1 MQYTVKQSRYGLFTS
16 FDIDNTPL
24 TTALTE
30 ESCRFVTEN
39 IRIPVLQGTWDAYTS
54 VLGDAV
60 VTGKL

>member
-1 MQYTVKQSRYGLFTS
+1 MNYTVKESRFGLFTS
-16 FDIDNTPL
+16 FDTDNNPM
-24 TTALTE
+24 TTAMTE

-39 IRIPVLQGTWDAYTS
+39 IRIPVLQGTWDAHTS

>member
-1 MQYTVKQSRYGLFTS
+1 MKYTVKESRFGLFTS
-16 FDIDNTPL
+16 FDKDSNPL

-30 ESCRFVTEN
+30 EGCRFVTEN

>member
-1 MQYTVKQSRYGLFTS
+1 MKYTIKESRFGLFTS
-16 FDIDNTPL
+16 FDENDNQM
-24 TTALTE
+24 TTAMTE

-39 IRIPVLQGTWDAYTS
+39 IRIPVLQGTWIAHTS